1 MKEHKPT
8 FLQLKPGW
16 SLYME
21 TQTNKLKPSKSFSC
35 RVFITTYETFQHV
48 AHFLAWVK
56 QLFGNKKQKPTF
68 KKLVKIQ
75 HEVSFGRVTQELMT
89 LWEEFRR
96 RINISSRK

>member
-8 FLQLKPGW
+8 FLQFKPGL

-48 AHFLAWVK
+48 AHFLA
-56 QLFGNKKQKPTF
+56 
-68 KKLVKIQ
+68 
-75 HEVSFGRVTQELMT
+75 
-89 LWEEFRR
+89 
-96 RINISSRK
+96 